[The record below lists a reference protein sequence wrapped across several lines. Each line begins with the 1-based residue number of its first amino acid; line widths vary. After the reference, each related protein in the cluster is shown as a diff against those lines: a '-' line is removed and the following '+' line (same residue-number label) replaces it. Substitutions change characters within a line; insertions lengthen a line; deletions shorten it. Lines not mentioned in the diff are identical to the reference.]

1 MVQGES
7 DTNLAARL
15 RGHVEGESAY
25 AVALLLARHWQST
38 YDYAAIC
45 LAVEG
50 DLATM
55 AATSAFHRVL
65 GLLERGE
72 SNRALR
78 PQLLVA
84 VRETVREWSA
94 EDGISAVL
102 PELRKPTGGRG
113 LRAAR
118 ARTSENRQL
127 AERSFGVLPRA
138 AQYLLWHTEVEAEP
152 LSVPAGL
159 VGVDSV
165 SAATALEQAR
175 EQFRTACVHAH
186 RELAPS
192 NECRFYNR
200 LLDVPIRRGGAL
212 LPDVEQHLLGCR
224 HCRHAAEQLS
234 HFEGE
239 LGTLIAEAV
248 LGWGAR
254 RYLDS
259 RPGRGGPGAF
269 PRKPAARGGGSGRG
283 SGSGGRHRLMAHL
296 PLAEDRFVLPGRR
309 RRAVAVG
316 VGVMSFALLASV
328 LGARNWSHDSTV
340 PTATWGTAS
349 GYSAGPGVAS
359 PSPADPGSASPS
371 QGDGS
376 STAPAAYPGAGQHG
390 RLHHDATGLCLDIRG
405 GRVLAGAGTR
415 LAVCSS
421 ALTQQWSYEYDG
433 LLRSLA
439 DPRLCLDSHGA
450 DGDVVLSGCVGS
462 AADEVRYDL
471 TVQGELLPRWREELA
486 VVPVTLR
493 AGADVVVKPRSG
505 SAGETWTLVPER
517 SASDSGKKGDRQESD
532 GAATGGK
539 EDKADKDA
547 KGGEEEPKPKG
558 KGETGPNGT
567 QQGPE
572 SHSGDG
578 TSGAPGAS
586 EPSPEATPDQ
596 QFETRYV
603 ADDGTEQQPAPIP
616 AADLQQPLDA
626 VKAVVVSA
634 VRAVGSLT
642 QVSGRSPS

>member
-1 MVQGES
+1 M
-7 DTNLAARL
+7 NLAARL
-15 RGHVEGESAY
+15 RGRVEGESAY

-94 EDGISAVL
+94 DDGISVVL

-138 AQYLLWHTEVEAEP
+138 AQCLLWHTEVEAEP

-159 VGVDSV
+159 LGVDSV
-165 SAATALEQAR
+165 SASAALEQAR
-175 EQFRTACVHAH
+175 EQFRTACARAH
-186 RELAPS
+186 RELAPT

-212 LPDVEQHLLGCR
+212 LPDVEQHLLSCR

-283 SGSGGRHRLMAHL
+283 PGSGGRHRLMAHF
-296 PLAEDRFVLPGRR
+296 PLTEDRFALPGRR

-349 GYSAGPGVAS
+349 GYSAGPGVGS

-371 QGDGS
+371 QTDGS
-376 STAPAAYPGAGQHG
+376 SPAPAAYPGAGQHG
-390 RLHHDATGLCLDIRG
+390 RLHHDATGLCLDIQG

-421 ALTQQWSYEYDG
+421 AETQQWSYEYDG

-439 DPRLCLDSHGA
+439 DPRLCLDSHSA
-450 DGDVVLSGCVGS
+450 DGDVVLSGCVGT

-486 VVPVTLR
+486 VVPVSLR

-505 SAGETWTLVPER
+505 SAGETWTLVPGR
-517 SASDSGKKGDRQESD
+517 SASDSAKKGDREESD
-532 GAATGGK
+532 GAATGDKGDK
-539 EDKADKDA
+539 EGKDA
-547 KGGEEEPKPKG
+547 KGGETGQKPKG
-558 KGETGPNGT
+558 KGEGEGGSDGT

-572 SHSGDG
+572 SDTGDG

-586 EPSPEATPDQ
+586 EPSPEATSDQ

-603 ADDGTEQQPAPIP
+603 ADDGTEEQPAPVP
-616 AADLQQPLDA
+616 AADLQQPMDA

-634 VRAVGSLT
+634 VRAVGSFT